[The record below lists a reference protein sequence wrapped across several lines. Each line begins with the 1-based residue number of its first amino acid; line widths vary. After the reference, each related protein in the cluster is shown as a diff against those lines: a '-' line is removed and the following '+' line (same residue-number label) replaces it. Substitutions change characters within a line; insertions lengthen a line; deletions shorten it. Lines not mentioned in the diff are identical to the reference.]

1 MPPSSQ
7 PPSPHTSPRN
17 TLYQRLGG
25 EPGVAKLLMDFYGHV
40 LADPELSRFFVDVE
54 MEKLVSMQR
63 ELFSSALGGPHT
75 YSGRPLR
82 EVHAG
87 RGITL
92 HHFQRFREHLLS
104 TLKDAGVPIDDIHE
118 VVRRV
123 TAMKKEILA

>member
-1 MPPSSQ
+1 MQSASDD
-7 PPSPHTSPRN
+7 S
-17 TLYQRLGG
+17 TLYARLGG
-25 EPGVAKLLMDFYGHV
+25 EPGISKLLMDFYGHILDDKE
-40 LADPELSRFFVDVE
+40 LARFFENVE
-54 MEKLVSMQR
+54 MEKLVSMQK

-75 YSGRPLR
+75 YTGKPLK

-104 TLKDAGVPIDDIHE
+104 TLQDAGVPVEDIQE

-123 TAMKKEILA
+123 TAMRKDVLG